1 MPQWLHVNVM
11 DMSLTIED
19 FNALLTSE
27 SEKDDSPLLMA
38 LRKLTAIEKPEDIT
52 KLAEDAPSDWMDWRA
67 V

>member
-1 MPQWLHVNVM
+1 M

-27 SEKDDSPLLMA
+27 EDDSPLLAA
-38 LRKLTAIEKPEDIT
+38 LQKLMAIEKPEDIT
-52 KLAEDAPSDWMDWRA
+52 KLAEDALDNWTEWNA